1 MNLPISVILAEDD
14 EDDRLFFTDA
24 LHELTIPTLL
34 TTVNDGEQ
42 LMAFLNNAENEL
54 AQVLFLDINMPRK
67 SGFDCLAEIKKSERL
82 NALPVIIFS
91 TSFDK
96 EVVDQLH
103 DLGANYYMRKPGG
116 FLRLKEIIQ
125 RSLDLMITTGLDQPT
140 KERFVLNVV

>member
-14 EDDRLFFTDA
+14 EDDRLFFRDA
-24 LHELTIPTLL
+24 LHELTIPTRL

-42 LMAFLNNAENEL
+42 LMTLLNNAENVL

-67 SGFDCLAEIKKSERL
+67 SGFDCLAEIKSSERL
-82 NALPVIIFS
+82 KTLPVIIFS

-96 EVVDQLH
+96 EVVDQLR

-140 KERFVLNVV
+140 KDRFVLNVV